1 MRIAIDTNRYVD
13 FAKGLPE
20 AVERLRRAD
29 EILVP
34 FVVVGELRAG
44 FAGGA
49 RSEQNEANLVR
60 FLDSRR
66 VDLVFAD
73 EDTTHHYAR
82 VFHQLRRQ
90 GTPIPTNDL
99 WIAAQML
106 ECGAE
111 LLSFDRDF
119 AQVEGLLWA
128 DPSC

>member
-20 AVERLRRAD
+20 AVERFRRAD

-34 FVVVGELRAG
+34 FVVLGELRAG
-44 FAGGA
+44 FAGGV
-49 RSEQNEANLVR
+49 RTGQNEANLVR

-66 VDLVFAD
+66 VDVVFAD

-82 VFHQLRRQ
+82 LFHQLRRQ

-99 WIAAQML
+99 WIAALVIQY
-106 ECGAE
+106 E
-111 LLSFDRDF
+111 LHLFARDAHFDRLPQF
-119 AQVEGLLWA
+119 PRL
-128 DPSC
+128 

>member
-20 AVERLRRAD
+20 AVERFRRAD

-34 FVVVGELRAG
+34 FVVLGELRAG
-44 FAGGA
+44 FAGGV
-49 RSEQNEANLVR
+49 RTGQNEANLVR

-66 VDLVFAD
+66 VDVVFAD

-82 VFHQLRRQ
+82 LFHQLRRQ

-99 WIAAQML
+99 WIAALVIQY
-106 ECGAE
+106 E
-111 LLSFDRDF
+111 LHLFARDAHFDRLP
-119 AQVEGLLWA
+119 QIPRL
-128 DPSC
+128 